1 MKNLTIIRHGKSG
14 YELGLSDKQRTL
26 TQRGINDAKLVA
38 QKYLPNLPS
47 DFLIIS
53 STATRALM
61 TAKIFATTFLAFEDE
76 IEFNEDLYTFDGRD
90 FAKIIKSM
98 NDNVTNLLI
107 FGHNDAITDF
117 VNNFG
122 DIYIDNVPTS
132 GLVSINFETNNWANI
147 QKGKTIKTIFPS
159 ELE

>member
-14 YELGLSDKQRTL
+14 YELGLSDKLRTL
-26 TQRGINDAKLVA
+26 TNNGIENSKLIA

-47 DFLIIS
+47 DFLLMS
-53 STATRALM
+53 STATRASQ
-61 TAKIFATTFLAFEDE
+61 TAKIFAKTFLAFEDE
-76 IEFNEDLYTFDGRD
+76 IEFKDDLYTFDGRELE
-90 FAKIIKSM
+90 KIIKST
-98 NDNVTNLLI
+98 NNNVTNLLI

-132 GLVSINFETNNWANI
+132 GLVSIDFETNNWENI
-147 QKGKTIKTIFPS
+147 QNGKTIKTIFPS
-159 ELE
+159 QL

>member
-14 YELGLSDKQRTL
+14 YELGLSDKLRTL
-26 TQRGINDAKLVA
+26 TNKGIENSKLIA

-47 DFLIIS
+47 DFLLMS
-53 STATRALM
+53 STATRAWQ
-61 TAKIFATTFLAFEDE
+61 TSKIFAKIFVVFEDE
-76 IEFNEDLYTFDGRD
+76 IEFTDDLYTFDGRELE
-90 FAKIIKSM
+90 KIIKST
-98 NDNVTNLLI
+98 NNNVTNLLI

-132 GLVSINFETNNWANI
+132 GLVSIDFETNNWENI
-147 QKGKTIKTIFPS
+147 QNGKTIKTIFPNQ
-159 ELE
+159 L